1 MTDLWSALPPV
12 ASHHQQRSAPLTSE
26 RLSSRLPWLPPAA
39 DLVTLAVLGVALLV
53 LLGPTYLRLAQ
64 TVWAGDEQSH
74 GPIVLALAAW
84 LIFRRRHALAALPP
98 PQRTDV
104 GWAVLVAGMVCLA
117 FGRSQSLAVL
127 EVGSQ
132 LLVVS
137 GLLLLFRGPSGL
149 RLCAFP
155 VLFLLFTVPLPSV
168 LVATLTAPL
177 KLAVSAAATELL
189 HAVGYPIARQGVV
202 LSVGPYQLLVADAC
216 AGLNSIFMLEALVLL
231 YMNLMGYRQ
240 RVRNVFLVLAAL
252 PISFVA
258 NIVRVMV
265 LVLVTYHFG
274 DAAGQ
279 GFVHDFAGVLLL
291 LVALFL
297 TGVVDRA
304 FGALSA
310 RRAPS

>member
-1 MTDLWSALPPV
+1 
-12 ASHHQQRSAPLTSE
+12 
-26 RLSSRLPWLPPAA
+26 
-39 DLVTLAVLGVALLV
+39 
-53 LLGPTYLRLAQ
+53 
-64 TVWAGDEQSH
+64 
-74 GPIVLALAAW
+74 
-84 LIFRRRHALAALPP
+84 
-98 PQRTDV
+98 
-104 GWAVLVAGMVCLA
+104 
-117 FGRSQSLAVL
+117 
-127 EVGSQ
+127 
-132 LLVVS
+132 
-137 GLLLLFRGPSGL
+137 
-149 RLCAFP
+149 
-155 VLFLLFTVPLPSV
+155 
-168 LVATLTAPL
+168 
-177 KLAVSAAATELL
+177 
-189 HAVGYPIARQGVV
+189 
-202 LSVGPYQLLVADAC
+202 
-216 AGLNSIFMLEALVLL
+216 
-231 YMNLMGYRQ
+231 MNLMGYRQ